1 MNFNIYKKMNDYK
14 VKVEIYSKV
23 NEIFSKTKVTQIF
36 KNPESN
42 PLELEVYIYKKED
55 ILFSSFSAQ
64 IGDSIKVKSKVIK
77 KKKAEEKYNDAIASG
92 NAAIYVSEDKYNN
105 KIILHMGNIPPNE
118 EIILISE
125 FIQLTESSKNYE
137 FEMFRNL
144 PIFNGSNRVYENVDL
159 NGTIEIKAENE
170 IINVQKEI
178 LLNNLEITEE
188 INDKKENKCFIKY
201 KINELPKF
209 KEKPPNDLD
218 YIPSSKIYFDINEES
233 KNFIEPKLYY
243 QKSILNSN
251 EYIYIINLKNKMKNE
266 KTNKLNPALFIFLI
280 DQSGSMGGSLYNSEK
295 SPIKIVSKALEL
307 FLRSLPA
314 GSYYQLIGFGS
325 NFKKY
330 DETPKIYSKEN
341 IEDSL
346 KIVRSLNAN
355 FGGTNIYSP
364 LQSIYKN
371 EKEYDKIQLPKNI
384 FLLTDG
390 EIENKKDTL
399 EIIEK
404 YSTKFS
410 IFSIGIGDSFDKDL
424 IKNTGVI
431 GKGSFNFCP
440 NLDNLNSIIVN
451 EINKAISPYLSNF
464 HMFCSLDKNSKIKLC
479 DIPETKRSN
488 QMINVGYISDNKY
501 NKIDVELKYLKGKI
515 IKNNYNITP
524 IELENGQE
532 LSKLIISKYLS
543 KEVENKEN
551 EDLALKYQILTNYTS
566 LFAEIELSN
575 KISDEMKKKIIGN
588 EKNINNIKNITY
600 EEDDFDNNNISF
612 DPKNIVLECF

>member
-14 VKVEIYSKV
+14 VKVKIDSKV

-36 KNPESN
+36 KNPEKN

-209 KEKPPNDLD
+209 KEKPHNNLD
-218 YIPSSKIYFDINEES
+218 YIPSSKIYFDINEKS

-280 DQSGSMGGSLYNSEK
+280 DQSGLMNEYLLIQK
-295 SPIKIVSKALEL
+295 SP
-307 FLRSLPA
+307 
-314 GSYYQLIGFGS
+314 Q
-325 NFKKY
+325 
-330 DETPKIYSKEN
+330 
-341 IEDSL
+341 
-346 KIVRSLNAN
+346 
-355 FGGTNIYSP
+355 
-364 LQSIYKN
+364 
-371 EKEYDKIQLPKNI
+371 
-384 FLLTDG
+384 
-390 EIENKKDTL
+390 
-399 EIIEK
+399 
-404 YSTKFS
+404 
-410 IFSIGIGDSFDKDL
+410 
-424 IKNTGVI
+424 
-431 GKGSFNFCP
+431 
-440 NLDNLNSIIVN
+440 
-451 EINKAISPYLSNF
+451 
-464 HMFCSLDKNSKIKLC
+464 
-479 DIPETKRSN
+479 
-488 QMINVGYISDNKY
+488 
-501 NKIDVELKYLKGKI
+501 
-515 IKNNYNITP
+515 
-524 IELENGQE
+524 
-532 LSKLIISKYLS
+532 
-543 KEVENKEN
+543 
-551 EDLALKYQILTNYTS
+551 
-566 LFAEIELSN
+566 
-575 KISDEMKKKIIGN
+575 
-588 EKNINNIKNITY
+588 
-600 EEDDFDNNNISF
+600 
-612 DPKNIVLECF
+612 